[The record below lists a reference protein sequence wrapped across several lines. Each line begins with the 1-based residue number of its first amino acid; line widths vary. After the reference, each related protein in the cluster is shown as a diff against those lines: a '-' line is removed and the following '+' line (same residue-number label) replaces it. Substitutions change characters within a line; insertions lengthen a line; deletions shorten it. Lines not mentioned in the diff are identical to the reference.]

1 MRREPGPQER
11 LTRGCG
17 LPFAAGHG
25 VPAAGSLGWVL
36 RLPFE
41 LGLAL
46 RYLRPKRNFV
56 SVITLLCVAGVAL
69 GVSVLIIVIAVMTGF
84 DLELRRTIIGFNA
97 HLKVGTPGRPL
108 AQWEEAVRKTQAV
121 PGVRGAA
128 PFVLGQV
135 LMQTQPDP
143 RQRASQSSAPIV
155 RGIDPALEGRV
166 SVLTNKVVSGSLDLR
181 GQGLLMGA
189 SLADQLGVRV
199 GDRVALHSTHALG
212 RMLKSKDTGQRELSP
227 AEDFEVRGLFE
238 VGYEQID
245 AQVVV
250 TSLANAQDLFAL
262 GDDVSGV
269 TVMLHDSSVANT
281 RALQRAVE
289 DALGPEHRSVA
300 WMDENRDLLGAIEV
314 EKDVMLVILFVVM
327 LGAGFWIICS
337 QIAFV
342 IRKTREIG
350 ILKAMGATT
359 SQVVGVFLA
368 QSSLVGFLGVLSGLA
383 LGTLGVAIRNDFLL
397 WMRRLTGRELF
408 PQSIYSFSQ
417 IPAEVLPS
425 DVALICG
432 VSLAMCLMAGVVP
445 SWIAASMRPVE
456 ALRNE

>member
-1 MRREPGPQER
+1 MTGDNPRALSR
-11 LTRGCG
+11 LAFPSVNALRCG
-17 LPFAAGHG
+17 R
-25 VPAAGSLGWVL
+25 VL

-46 RYLRPKRNFV
+46 RYLRPKKNFV

-84 DLELRRTIIGFNA
+84 DLELRKTIIGFNA
-97 HLKVGTPGRPL
+97 HLKVGVPQRPM
-108 AQWEEAVRKTQAV
+108 ASWEEVLARVSKV
-121 PGVRGAA
+121 HGVRGAA

-143 RQRASQSSAPIV
+143 RERASQSAAPVV
-155 RGIDPALEGRV
+155 RGIDPAAEGRV
-166 SVLTNKVVSGSLDLR
+166 SVITNKVVSGKLDLR

-199 GDRVALHSTHALG
+199 GDRVALHSTHALD
-212 RMLKSKDTGQRELSP
+212 RMLRSKDSGARELAP

-250 TSLANAQDLFAL
+250 VSLANAQDLFAL
-262 GDDVSGV
+262 GDAVSGV

-281 RALQRAVE
+281 RALQRVVE
-289 DALGPEHRSVA
+289 DVLGPEYRSVA

-314 EKDVMLVILFVVM
+314 EKDVMLIILFVVM
-327 LGAGFWIICS
+327 LGAGFCIICS

-359 SQVVGVFLA
+359 GQVVGVFLA
-368 QSSLVGFLGVLSGLA
+368 QSSLVGVLGVASGLA
-383 LGTLGVAIRNDFLL
+383 LGTGGVWIRNDFLL

-408 PQSIYSFSQ
+408 PQSIYSFAQ

-425 DVALICG
+425 DVTLICG
-432 VSLAMCLMAGVVP
+432 VSLAMCLLAGVVP
-445 SWIAASMRPVE
+445 AWIAASMRPVE
-456 ALRNE
+456 ALRND